1 MSLDSRKPKTRK
13 VRDRGR
19 VPYRFTAKQVITMI
33 ETGLIDGVDVEL
45 WDGILYKMTKGELHN
60 SIVMLTAQALRAVT
74 PEEGHHVR
82 EEKSNKD
89 GTHSLPE
96 PDVAVARGKI
106 GKARLMPPSLDD
118 LSMVVEVDHHTA
130 RADGVV
136 KLRRYAAR
144 RIPVYWI
151 IKAKRRIVHVYD
163 TPEGDGKSARYTHMR
178 DYSGNAVIPIVID
191 GQEVGRVAAADL
203 FPEIGPS

>member
-1 MSLDSRKPKTRK
+1 MSLDARKPKKGR

-19 VPYRFTAKQVITMI
+19 VPYRFTAEQVMTMI
-33 ETGLIDGVDVEL
+33 ETGIIDGGDVEL

-60 SIVMLTAQALRAVT
+60 TIVMLTARALRVVT
-74 PEEGHHVR
+74 PEEAYHVR

-89 GTHSLPE
+89 GAHSLPE

-106 GKARLMPPSLDD
+106 GRGRAVPPSLDD
-118 LSMVVEVDHHTA
+118 LLMVVEVDHHTS

-136 KLRRYAAR
+136 KLRRYAVR

-151 IKAKRRIVHVYD
+151 IKAKRRVVHVYD

-178 DYSGNAVIPIVID
+178 AFSGNAAIPIVID
-191 GQEVGRVAAADL
+191 GQEVGGVAATDL
-203 FPEIGPS
+203 FPEPEPS